1 MRIGID
7 ARMYKKGGT
16 GISRYIKELVDGI
29 IALDTKNTYVLF
41 LSPEMYNIYQ
51 CSKHVEKVKT
61 DAPYYSLKEQLFFWK
76 TLYNAK
82 LDLMHFTHFNSPL
95 LYFGKSIV
103 TIHDITLSKF
113 PGQKMNTFL
122 HKLAYRIT
130 IWAA

>member
-16 GISRYIKELVDGI
+16 GISRYIKELVD
-29 IALDTKNTYVLF
+29 AVVKLDKENTYILF
-41 LSPEMYNIYQ
+41 LSPEMYKEYKCTDN
-51 CSKHVEKVKT
+51 VEKVCV
-61 DAPYYSLKEQLFFWK
+61 DAKYYSLKEQLFFWK

-113 PGQKMNTFL
+113 PGQKM
-122 HKLAYRIT
+122 
-130 IWAA
+130 